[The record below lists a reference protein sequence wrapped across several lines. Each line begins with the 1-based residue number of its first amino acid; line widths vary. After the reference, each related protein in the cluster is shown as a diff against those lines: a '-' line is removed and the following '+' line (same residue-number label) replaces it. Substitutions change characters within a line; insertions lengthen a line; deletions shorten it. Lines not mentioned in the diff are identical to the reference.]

1 LSDNSTLKGELMIEE
16 NIKNLGLELP
26 EAPKPVA
33 SYIPSLLVSGL
44 VFTAGQI
51 PSVKGELKYKGK
63 IGKELSEEDGMKA
76 AEVCALNCLSVIKSA
91 AGNLDD
97 IEQIVKVTVFVNS
110 AKGFTSQPK
119 VANGASDLLVKIFG
133 DRGKHVR
140 SAVGVNELPL
150 DAAVEVEM
158 IAKLKN
164 LPSGKKTYIA

>member
-1 LSDNSTLKGELMIEE
+1 MIEE

-33 SYIPSLLVSGL
+33 SYIPSLIVNDL

-51 PSVKGELKYKGK
+51 PTVKRELKFKGK
-63 IGKELSEEDGMKA
+63 IGKDLSEDEGKQA
-76 AEVCALNCLSVIKSA
+76 AEICALNCLSVIKSA
-91 AGNLDD
+91 AGNLDEID
-97 IEQIVKVTVFVNS
+97 RIVKVTVFVNS
-110 AKGFTSQPK
+110 ADGFTAQPK

-158 IAKLKN
+158 IVKLKN
-164 LPSGKKTYIA
+164 LPSGKKEYIA